1 MTRKIW
7 MLTLLAVIATV
18 AVLLAACDG
27 EDRPGSV
34 DVIDDTGSVSGP
46 TGSVSGLEP
55 NSGESPVGLGG
66 YLPVSDVANHARISR
81 DVAEINALLRE
92 SPIDWAAVNTLY
104 VGGKNSASGDGF
116 RTIAGFARN
125 EGRSEAIWN
134 DYVAYYGDQTWLDT
148 FVTDAMKGT
157 GAFAGEPDGVRKQGV
172 EKGIQNQIMVAWT
185 IHELVAARGKA
196 ADGNFDAAAGAPHN
210 WDEGWAF
217 YRGVDPHG
225 APFLTANKRG
235 AHEHRDDDCHDHHP
249 DLVHHTHRS
258 DDRIQRENQVQK
270 RDLNEST
277 LEGHDLG
284 GFRMMLL
291 SCGFFVDLF
300 HRLHDQ
306 EQSAKQ
312 QNQVAPGYAPNVFQV
327 FGFDGDLDFRE
338 RLTVRA
344 GRVVFHREPA
354 FWSAD
359 VCPFEHRRGQSH
371 DPTDTQQQN
380 DSHDHGDPEPH
391 TPGATALF
399 HREPVGQDGDEDNVV
414 DAQHDL
420 HRGKGDE
427 CDCDFHV

>member
-66 YLPVSDVANHARISR
+66 YLPVSEVANHARISR

-125 EGRSEAIWN
+125 EGRSEAIWD
-134 DYVAYYGDQTWLDT
+134 DYVAYYGNQTWLDT
-148 FVTDAMKGT
+148 FVTDAMNGT
-157 GAFAGEPDGVRKQGV
+157 GAFAGELDGVRKQGV

-217 YRGVDPHG
+217 YRGVDPNG

-235 AHEHRDDDCHDHHP
+235 ANFGTGTAVNDAMLVAMNAGREALVAGEAAGANVAYDEVIRQLLITYAQATIRYATVIANDLAEGDTASAREHQAEGWAFFRVIEPLVATIDSGAAATIAGFY
-249 DLVHHTHRS
+249 DLAS
-258 DDRIQRENQVQK
+258 PP
-270 RDLNEST
+270 
-277 LEGHDLG
+277 
-284 GFRMMLL
+284 
-291 SCGFFVDLF
+291 
-300 HRLHDQ
+300 
-306 EQSAKQ
+306 SA
-312 QNQVAPGYAPNVFQV
+312 
-327 FGFDGDLDFRE
+327 DGDPA
-338 RLTVRA
+338 VRNA
-344 GRVVFHREPA
+344 MESVYGPYDITT
-354 FWSAD
+354 AD
-359 VCPFEHRRGQSH
+359 VGTLQ
-371 DPTDTQQQN
+371 
-380 DSHDHGDPEPH
+380 
-391 TPGATALF
+391 
-399 HREPVGQDGDEDNVV
+399 
-414 DAQHDL
+414 
-420 HRGKGDE
+420 
-427 CDCDFHV
+427 

>member
-34 DVIDDTGSVSGP
+34 DVIDDTASVSGP

-66 YLPVSDVANHARISR
+66 YLPVSEVANHARISR

-125 EGRSEAIWN
+125 EGRSEAIWD
-134 DYVAYYGDQTWLDT
+134 DYVAYYGNQTWLDT
-148 FVTDAMKGT
+148 FVTDAMNGT
-157 GAFAGEPDGVRKQGV
+157 GAFAGELDGVRKQGV

-217 YRGVDPHG
+217 YRGVDPNG

-235 AHEHRDDDCHDHHP
+235 ANFGTGTAVNDAMLVAMNAGRDALVAGEAAGANVAYDEVIRQLLITYAQATIRYATVIANDLAEGDTASAREHQAEGWAFFRVIEPLVATIDSGAAATIAGFY
-249 DLVHHTHRS
+249 DLA
-258 DDRIQRENQVQK
+258 
-270 RDLNEST
+270 
-277 LEGHDLG
+277 
-284 GFRMMLL
+284 
-291 SCGFFVDLF
+291 
-300 HRLHDQ
+300 
-306 EQSAKQ
+306 SAPS
-312 QNQVAPGYAPNVFQV
+312 A
-327 FGFDGDLDFRE
+327 DGDPA
-338 RLTVRA
+338 VRNA
-344 GRVVFHREPA
+344 MESVYGPYDITT
-354 FWSAD
+354 AD
-359 VCPFEHRRGQSH
+359 VGTLQ
-371 DPTDTQQQN
+371 
-380 DSHDHGDPEPH
+380 
-391 TPGATALF
+391 
-399 HREPVGQDGDEDNVV
+399 
-414 DAQHDL
+414 
-420 HRGKGDE
+420 
-427 CDCDFHV
+427 